1 MDGKFLR
8 CWGPT
13 RAGRAKG
20 GLRAAS
26 GARLGTP
33 EGEKELGTGGTRG
46 RSFKRIFPSTSMVL
60 NTKKVEDQTRNLK
73 KHSVFNGFAFGPQRF
88 SF

>member
-1 MDGKFLR
+1 MLIRGKILIITPTPKLVDGKFLR
-8 CWGPT
+8 CWGPK
-13 RAGRAKG
+13 RAGLAKG

-46 RSFKRIFPSTSMVL
+46 KSFKRIVSSTSMVL
-60 NTKKVEDQTRNLK
+60 KAKKDEDQTQN
-73 KHSVFNGFAFGPQRF
+73 H
-88 SF
+88 